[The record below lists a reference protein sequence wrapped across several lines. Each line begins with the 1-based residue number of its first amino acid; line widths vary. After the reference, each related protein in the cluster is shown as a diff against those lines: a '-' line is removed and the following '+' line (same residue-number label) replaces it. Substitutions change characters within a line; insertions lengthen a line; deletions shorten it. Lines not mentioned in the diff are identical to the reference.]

1 MARKFWLNGKWKSSG
16 DLLSVTNPFNGSC
29 IDDVYAAEDKHL
41 DEIIGSNFDAFEQ
54 TREMPA
60 WKRARILQ
68 NIAAGIGHRKT
79 EFTET
84 IVQEAGKP
92 ISYARGEV
100 ERAVLTFTL
109 AAEEAKRIGGEVIP
123 LDLNTASEGRFGVTR
138 RFPVG
143 PVIGISP
150 FNFPLNL
157 VAHKI
162 GPAVAAGNTI
172 TIKPSSQTP
181 LTALLLAE
189 VISESGAL
197 PGQVN
202 IIPMNNSLAEKL
214 VRNPRFRILSFT
226 GSDSVG
232 WQLKGLD
239 PRKKVTLELGGNAA
253 LIVDKDVDISAVAKR
268 AVAGAFAYAGQVCI
282 SIQRIYAHIDIFE
295 YFLTAFA
302 DATRQIGTGDP
313 MKEETVV
320 GPMIDT
326 RAADRV
332 ETWLEEAR
340 EAGAQIL
347 CGGKRSGNMITPAV
361 LTHTTPDMKVCCRE
375 AFAPLVVIEP
385 FREFREAVAL
395 VNNSVYGLQAGIFS
409 NQYEHIL
416 FAFRQIEVGGLIIN
430 DFPTYRV
437 DNMPYGGV
445 KASGFGREGLKY
457 AVDEM
462 TENRLMVFNT
472 MGF

>member
-1 MARKFWLNGKWKSSG
+1 
-16 DLLSVTNPFNGSC
+16 
-29 IDDVYAAEDKHL
+29 
-41 DEIIGSNFDAFEQ
+41 
-54 TREMPA
+54 
-60 WKRARILQ
+60 
-68 NIAAGIGHRKT
+68 
-79 EFTET
+79 
-84 IVQEAGKP
+84 
-92 ISYARGEV
+92 
-100 ERAVLTFTL
+100 
-109 AAEEAKRIGGEVIP
+109 
-123 LDLNTASEGRFGVTR
+123 
-138 RFPVG
+138 
-143 PVIGISP
+143 
-150 FNFPLNL
+150 
-157 VAHKI
+157 
-162 GPAVAAGNTI
+162 
-172 TIKPSSQTP
+172 
-181 LTALLLAE
+181 
-189 VISESGAL
+189 
-197 PGQVN
+197 
-202 IIPMNNSLAEKL
+202 
-214 VRNPRFRILSFT
+214 
-226 GSDSVG
+226 
-232 WQLKGLD
+232 
-239 PRKKVTLELGGNAA
+239 
-253 LIVDKDVDISAVAKR
+253 
-268 AVAGAFAYAGQVCI
+268 
-282 SIQRIYAHIDIFE
+282 
-295 YFLTAFA
+295 
-302 DATRQIGTGDP
+302 

-347 CGGKRSGNMITPAV
+347 CGGKRSGNMITPSV
-361 LTHTTPDMKVCCRE
+361 LIHTTPDMKVCCRE

-385 FREFREAVAL
+385 FREFREAVAM